1 MTFIE
6 TIPEDQA
13 TGAVAEFYAQ
23 DMQNTGYVWNLSRM
37 FSLRPEVYGAWK
49 QLIAAI
55 RDNMDR
61 RRYELATLAAARH
74 LRSSYCMLQHG
85 TVLLDLFMSP
95 EELEA
100 VARDHRAARLE
111 PVDVAV
117 MDFAE
122 KVAIDATSVTQEDV
136 DGLRA
141 HGLRDTEI
149 LDVVLAAAARS
160 FLCKAMDGA
169 GTQPD
174 AQSGAAMPPHL
185 REALTIG
192 RPRAAA

>member
-1 MTFIE
+1 MTFIK
-6 TIPEDQA
+6 TIPEAEA

-23 DMQNTGYVWNLSRM
+23 DRENSGYVWNLSRM
-37 FSLRPEVYGAWK
+37 FSPRPEVYGAWK

-61 RRYELATLAAARH
+61 RRYELATLAAARQ
-74 LRSSYCMLQHG
+74 LRSSYCMLQHSS
-85 TVLLDLFMSP
+85 VLLDMFMSA

-100 VARDHRAARLE
+100 VAADRRDAGLD

-122 KVAIDATSVTQEDV
+122 KVAVDATSVTQEDV

-141 HGLRDTEI
+141 HGLTDADV

-160 FLCKAMDGA
+160 FLCKAMDGV

-174 AQSGAAMPPHL
+174 PLSGAAIPPGV

-192 RPRAAA
+192 RPIADA

>member
-1 MTFIE
+1 MTFIK
-6 TIPEDQA
+6 TIGEAEA

-23 DMQNTGYVWNLSRM
+23 DRENTGYVWNLSRM
-37 FSLRPEVYGAWK
+37 FSPRPEVYGAWK

-74 LRSSYCMLQHG
+74 LRSSYCMLQHSS
-85 TVLLDLFMSP
+85 VLLDMFMSA

-100 VARDHRAARLE
+100 VAADHHDAGLE

-122 KVAIDATSVTQEDV
+122 KVAVDATSITQEDV

-141 HGLRDTEI
+141 HGLTDADV

-160 FLCKAMDGA
+160 FLCKAMDGV

-174 AQSGAAMPPHL
+174 PQSGAAIPPGL
-185 REALTIG
+185 REALVIG
-192 RPRAAA
+192 RPISPR

>member
-6 TIPEDQA
+6 TVPESKA
-13 TGAVAEFYAQ
+13 TGAAADFYAQ
-23 DMQNTGYVWNLSRM
+23 DIDAHGYVWNLSRM

-74 LRSSYCMLQHG
+74 LRSSYCMLQHSS
-85 TVLLDLFMSP
+85 VLIDLFMSP
-95 EELEA
+95 DELAA
-100 VARDHRAARLE
+100 VARDHHAAGLDE
-111 PVDVAV
+111 VDVAI

-122 KVAIDATSVTQEDV
+122 KVAVDATSVTQEDV
-136 DGLRA
+136 DRLRGL
-141 HGLRDTEI
+141 GLSDTEI
-149 LDVVLAAAARS
+149 LDVVLTAAARS

-169 GTQPD
+169 GAQPD
-174 AQSGAAMPPHL
+174 AQSGAAMPPEL
-185 REALTIG
+185 RQALTIG
-192 RPRAAA
+192 RPIASA